1 MSILHKIG
9 FPIFAGCV
17 VGAIG
22 FGIYGGYSE
31 NREATRK
38 TKEAAGIQ
46 LCASMGGTLNM
57 AFDQASGEFRLAN
70 CIVSSQAGR

>member
-1 MSILHKIG
+1 MSFVQKVA
-9 FPIFAGCV
+9 FPIFAGIV
-17 VGAIG
+17 VGVIV
-22 FGIYGGYSE
+22 FGGYGVFTE

-38 TKEAAGIQ
+38 AKEAAGIQ

-57 AFDQASGEFRLAN
+57 GFDQASGEFRLAN